1 MKSQINNFLHTLQ
14 SSGHARTSFRR
25 WYSIPAKSCR
35 LMRPLGVPTVIR
47 SILACRNAVV
57 LSEVSAIWGQSC
69 RFYGPTCFRFR
80 SMMTTFRHS
89 GCRLIMVQD
98 LSLDSSEGIG
108 GDKKRAGGR
117 DPIDR
122 RIRHTLNSYAN
133 ARKEP
138 RRQYIHT
145 RTPGAS
151 VYTLR
156 LVFCIPSSELIQ
168 SRGPP
173 GDFRCGE
180 IVFATRCFLL
190 SFLIGKRGIV
200 ASDDDTRKTLHNGS
214 RITLHWKECA
224 VFRSNRSLWFRWRMS
239 SKIFFSDVKERR
251 SFSSKNSLII
261 FAFSAM
267 LIQLN
272 ITVQNGCVYNS

>member
-1 MKSQINNFLHTLQ
+1 MIEIIAGLCHSLMKSQINNFLHTLQ
-14 SSGHARTSFRR
+14 SSSHARTSFRR

-35 LMRPLGVPTVIR
+35 VMRPLEVPTVIR

-89 GCRLIMVQD
+89 DCQLIMVQD

-108 GDKKRAGGR
+108 RTKRG

-145 RTPGAS
+145 RTPGTS

-156 LVFCIPSSELIQ
+156 SVFCIPSSELIQ
-168 SRGPP
+168 PRGPP

-180 IVFATRCFLL
+180 IVFTTRCFLL
-190 SFLIGKRGIV
+190 SFLIGKGGLSRVKMTMRGKRFVQGVQGITFCWEEHVVESV
-200 ASDDDTRKTLHNGS
+200 AL
-214 RITLHWKECA
+214 
-224 VFRSNRSLWFRWRMS
+224 SLIGICHKRY
-239 SKIFFSDVKERR
+239 FFSNMIERR
-251 SFSSKNSLII
+251 LFL
-261 FAFSAM
+261 
-267 LIQLN
+267 
-272 ITVQNGCVYNS
+272 

>member
-1 MKSQINNFLHTLQ
+1 
-14 SSGHARTSFRR
+14 
-25 WYSIPAKSCR
+25 
-35 LMRPLGVPTVIR
+35 MRPLRVPIAIR
-47 SILACRNAVV
+47 SIFACRNVIV

-89 GCRLIMVQD
+89 DCRLIMVQD
-98 LSLDSSEGIG
+98 LSLDSSERKRG
-108 GDKKRAGGR
+108 GDKEGG

-145 RTPGAS
+145 RTLGAS
-151 VYTLR
+151 IYTLR
-156 LVFCIPSSELIQ
+156 LVFCILSSELIQ
-168 SRGPP
+168 SRGPS

-190 SFLIGKRGIV
+190 SFLIGKGGPSRATVTMRGKRLV
-200 ASDDDTRKTLHNGS
+200 TTCNGS
-214 RITLHWKECA
+214 RITFRWREY
-224 VFRSNRSLWFRWRMS
+224 VVRSNRSFWYRRH
-239 SKIFFSDVKERR
+239 KRYFFGCENDK
-251 SFSSKNSLII
+251 SFS
-261 FAFSAM
+261 
-267 LIQLN
+267 
-272 ITVQNGCVYNS
+272 